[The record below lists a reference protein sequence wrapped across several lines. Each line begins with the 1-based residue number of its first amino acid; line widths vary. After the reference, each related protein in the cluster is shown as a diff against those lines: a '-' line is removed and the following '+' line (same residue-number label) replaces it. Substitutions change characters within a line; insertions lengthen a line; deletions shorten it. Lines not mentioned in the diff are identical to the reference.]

1 MHFQKILMKNY
12 DALADLEI
20 KGNLYS
26 DEYQKIVL
34 QIKLI
39 CDIIARKWRGIY
51 LTGAENHRFG
61 TSLLKGIGFS
71 ADFEPL
77 FHLSNIDNQHKDV
90 IRMLT
95 DLYYY
100 GVMNHQCFIDI
111 EELKTSSN
119 DDELSEE
126 YNIEHNIEIADELNL
141 FLITDHLFL
150 EGLMRE
156 IEKETNTAKKN
167 RFIQLKYDY
176 IATSHSLENHLI
188 KHPQNIVCIAYFEE
202 LMHVLM
208 KRNMED
214 FETYCIEEAV
224 DYIKLHLDYL
234 SKMKELSEQ
243 TEFDAQ
249 YHMLYIRAM
258 MSLISD
264 EMWISEIHDYFEEVL
279 KTNHTKLKK

>member
-1 MHFQKILMKNY
+1 
-12 DALADLEI
+12 
-20 KGNLYS
+20 
-26 DEYQKIVL
+26 
-34 QIKLI
+34 
-39 CDIIARKWRGIY
+39 
-51 LTGAENHRFG
+51 
-61 TSLLKGIGFS
+61 
-71 ADFEPL
+71 
-77 FHLSNIDNQHKDV
+77 
-90 IRMLT
+90 
-95 DLYYY
+95 
-100 GVMNHQCFIDI
+100 
-111 EELKTSSN
+111 
-119 DDELSEE
+119 
-126 YNIEHNIEIADELNL
+126 
-141 FLITDHLFL
+141 
-150 EGLMRE
+150 MRE

-202 LMHVLM
+202 LIHVLM

-279 KTNHTKLKK
+279 KTNHTKLKKIITLMNKALVPIKNLDRKVI